1 MKKLKYLIPII
12 LSLAVFATVFIVSSI
27 PVSAATSG
35 HYTYTVSNGEAT
47 ITDVDTSI
55 SGDITI
61 PSTLG
66 GYPVTSI
73 RGSAFY
79 NCSSLTSVKIPDS
92 VTSIDYGAFSGCSN
106 LTSITVESGNT
117 TYHSDGNCL
126 INTFTKTLIA
136 GCKNSVIPTDDSV
149 TSIGDYAFYNCYS
162 LTSITIPDS
171 VTSIGDDAF
180 YGCSSLHYNEKSN
193 AYYLGNESNLY
204 IVLIKAKS
212 ENITTC
218 DINPHTKFIH
228 SSAFYGCSNLTSI
241 TIPDSVTSIGAYA
254 FYGCSSLTSITIP
267 DSVTSIGVSVFE
279 YCTSLTSVTIGDSVT
294 SIGDSAFENCSSL
307 TSVTIPDSVTKIGHE
322 AFSYCSSLTSVTIP
336 DSVTSIGDEAF
347 SYCSSLTSV
356 YITDIAAWCNIKF
369 NSPRANPMHC
379 ADDMYLNGNL
389 ISSDFVIPDGL
400 TTIPNYT
407 FKNLKITSITIPD
420 SVTSI
425 GVSVFEDCTSLTSVT
440 IGDSVTSIGDSAF
453 KNCSSLTSVTIPD
466 SVTKIGHEAFY
477 NCSSL
482 TSITIPDSVTSIG
495 VSVFEYCTSLTSVTI
510 GDSVTSIGYYAFYG
524 CSSLTSITIP
534 DSVTSIY
541 KNAFDDCS
549 SLMSVKMGKGTTD
562 LVGGGADSVKTV
574 YLSSPGAVKKIT
586 SSDVYPFCEDFY
598 IESSVTDIPTYI
610 KTNYPYT
617 STVVEDG
624 VTYIRYSINEIVN
637 PPDAPE
643 QGSGDTSDTAKEEKE
658 GSNTAVIIISVVAV
672 LGCGGLTTALVMILK
687 KRKI

>member
-322 AFSYCSSLTSVTIP
+322 AF
-336 DSVTSIGDEAF
+336 
-347 SYCSSLTSV
+347 
-356 YITDIAAWCNIKF
+356 
-369 NSPRANPMHC
+369 
-379 ADDMYLNGNL
+379 
-389 ISSDFVIPDGL
+389 
-400 TTIPNYT
+400 
-407 FKNLKITSITIPD
+407 
-420 SVTSI
+420 
-425 GVSVFEDCTSLTSVT
+425 
-440 IGDSVTSIGDSAF
+440 
-453 KNCSSLTSVTIPD
+453 
-466 SVTKIGHEAFY
+466 Y